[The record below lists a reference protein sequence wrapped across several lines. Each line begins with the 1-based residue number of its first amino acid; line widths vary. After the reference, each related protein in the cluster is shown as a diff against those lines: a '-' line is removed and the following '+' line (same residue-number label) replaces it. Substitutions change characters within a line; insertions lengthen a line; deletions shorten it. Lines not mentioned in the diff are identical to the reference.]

1 MVIAGEEEQEEEGE
15 EEEEWGK
22 GMGRRVG
29 WGEVFTLGT
38 PCHSRVLG
46 ASHRW
51 PLASLALIGAVI
63 GQ

>member
-29 WGEVFTLGT
+29 WGELFILGT

-51 PLASLALIGAVI
+51 PASLALGAVS